1 MQNRRKTVT
10 VQVGEVR
17 IGSDYPVRLQSMA
30 SVDTLDTER
39 CVDQALRI
47 VAAGGEL
54 VRYTSSSVAQSENL
68 SEICSQLRARGCNVP
83 IIADVH
89 FNPVA
94 AFEAAA
100 RVQKVRIN
108 PGNFSADGDAKF
120 ISLLEICRQHGTA
133 LRIGVNHGSLSQ
145 RIMEQFGDTP
155 EGMVES
161 AMEYLRVCRAEHFDN
176 VVVSMKS
183 SNVGVMVLA
192 YRLLVVAMEHEQL
205 NYPLHLG
212 VTEAG
217 DGEDGRIKSA
227 VGIGTLL
234 SEGIGDTVRV
244 SLTEAPENEIPVARK
259 LVNYINSVNWLS
271 VASIGVYD
279 RQATAVVGEIGGE
292 KPVVVLSAND
302 IIDDEIIVVD
312 SREALAEAV
321 LSGTCRPIIL
331 KRSYAENDLETL
343 QIKAACDFGALLL
356 AGFGNGILIENHGT
370 IAPESIS
377 SLAYG
382 ILQATRVRITK
393 TEYIA
398 CPGCGRTLFDLPG
411 VLHEVR
417 KRTSHLTGLKIA
429 VMGCIVNGPGE
440 MADADYGYVGAG
452 RGKVSLYRG
461 KDIIERDIP
470 QEEAID
476 RLLAIIE

>member
-10 VQVGEVR
+10 VHVGGVR

-39 CVDQALRI
+39 CVEQALKI

-54 VRYTSSSVAQSENL
+54 VRYTSSSVAQSQNL
-68 SEICSQLRARGCNVP
+68 SEIRSQLRARGCDVP

-89 FNPVA
+89 FNPSA

-100 RVQKVRIN
+100 RVEKVRIN
-108 PGNFSADGDAKF
+108 PGNFSTESDQKVKE
-120 ISLLEICRQHGTA
+120 LLEICREHGTA
-133 LRIGVNHGSLSQ
+133 IRVGVNHGSLSQ

-161 AMEYLRVCRAEHFDN
+161 AMEYLRICRAEKFDN

-183 SNVGVMVLA
+183 SNVGVMVSA
-192 YRLLVVAMEHEQL
+192 YRLLAQAMEREQL

-234 SEGIGDTVRV
+234 SEGIGDTIRV
-244 SLTEAPENEIPVARK
+244 SLTEPPENEIPVARK
-259 LVNYINSVNWLS
+259 LVDYVNSENWLS
-271 VASIGVYD
+271 VASIGCSD
-279 RQATAVVGEIGGE
+279 RRSAAVVGEVGGD
-292 KPVVVLSAND
+292 KPVVVFSAHD
-302 IIDDEIIVVD
+302 VIDDEIIVVN
-312 SREALAEAV
+312 SREELAEAV
-321 LSGTCRPIIL
+321 SSGTSRPIIL
-331 KRSYAENDLETL
+331 KRSYAENDLEAL
-343 QIKAACDFGALLL
+343 QIKAACDLGALLL
-356 AGFGNGILIENHGT
+356 AGFGNGIMIENDGM
-370 IAPESIS
+370 IPPEAIS

-417 KRTSHLTGLKIA
+417 QRTAHLTGLKIA

-452 RGKVSLYRG
+452 RGKVSLYKG
-461 KDIIERDIP
+461 KEVVERDIP
-470 QEEAID
+470 QEQAID